1 MKALRLLDLVFAA
14 RPMLHLPIW
23 SIFLVSLFYHH
34 QLSKESFRWSD
45 AGLLVCLSLL
55 AAGAYYVNQ
64 IYDRDSD
71 RINRKL
77 GFLQEGCFTENE
89 LMATFL
95 IVSLLAIGCALLY
108 SFFTLIVFLQLF
120 VLGYIYSAP
129 PLRLKDRPVLG
140 LLANGYAF
148 GFLVPLTVMPD
159 ITFYNAG
166 LLGWDNP
173 IYFFLAVASIYLL
186 TTLPDCKGDRA
197 TGKRTVAVLLTPWVV
212 KLLAV
217 LLMLL
222 AALTAGRS
230 QRDVL
235 ALLALVSALPM
246 IASLFIFSQ
255 KIVLLSAKLPIL
267 LLILLAGYF
276 YPLYLVFIIVLLIAS
291 RLYYKKRFNLV
302 YPKLA

>member
-1 MKALRLLDLVFAA
+1 MIRLCDLFFAA

-34 QLSKESFRWSD
+34 QLSKESFRWSEVGMM
-45 AGLLVCLSLL
+45 ACLSLL
-55 AAGAYYVNQ
+55 AAGAYYLNQ
-64 IYDRDSD
+64 IHDRDTD

-89 LMATFL
+89 LMAAFL
-95 IVSLLAIGCALLY
+95 IVSLLAVGCALLY
-108 SFFTLIVFLQLF
+108 SFFTLNVFLQLF

-129 PLRLKDRPVLG
+129 PLRLKDRPIFS

-159 ITFYNAG
+159 LTFDNAG

-186 TTLPDCKGDRA
+186 TTLPDREGDRA
-197 TGKRTVAVLLTPWVV
+197 DGKRTAAVLLAPWIV

-222 AALTAGRS
+222 AALVAGRS

-255 KIVLLSAKLPIL
+255 KIILLAAKLPIL
-267 LLILLAGYF
+267 LLTLLAGYF
-276 YPLYLVFIIVLLIAS
+276 YPLYLVFIIVLLISS
-291 RLYYKKRFNLV
+291 RLYYKRRFNLV

>member
-1 MKALRLLDLVFAA
+1 MLDLVFAA

-34 QLSKESFRWSD
+34 QLSNESFRWSD
-45 AGLLVCLSLL
+45 AGMMACLSLL
-55 AAGAYYVNQ
+55 AAGAYYFNQ
-64 IYDRDSD
+64 IYDRSTD

-89 LMATFL
+89 LMVSYL

-108 SFFTLIVFLQLF
+108 SVFILIVFLQLF
-120 VLGYIYSAP
+120 VLGYIYSAS
-129 PLRLKDRPVLG
+129 PLRLKDRPIFG
-140 LLANGYAF
+140 ILANGYAF
-148 GFLVPLTVMPD
+148 GFLVPFTVMPD
-159 ITFYNAG
+159 LTFDNAG

-186 TTLPDCKGDRA
+186 TTLPDREGDRA
-197 TGKRTVAVLLTPWVV
+197 TGKRTVAVILTPWLV

-222 AALTAGRS
+222 AAFIAGRTH
-230 QRDVL
+230 RDLL
-235 ALLALVSALPM
+235 ALLALVSALPT

-255 KIVLLSAKLPIL
+255 KIILLAAKLPIL
-267 LLILLAGYF
+267 LLTLLAGYF
-276 YPLYLVFIIVLLIAS
+276 YPLYLACIILRLIFS
-291 RLYYKKRFNLV
+291 RLYYKRRFNLM
-302 YPKLA
+302 YPRLA